1 MTNALES
8 WSWNGCEGKKA
19 VVEVYA
25 RAAKVALYLN
35 GKKVGSN
42 LLKDGCDTKFQ
53 IRYEPGVLKAV
64 AYDAEENVISE
75 HKLCTAGEE
84 TMLRAVPEEKTVKA
98 GKLSFIRLQY
108 TDANGTVK
116 PLERGI
122 LQVRVKGGRLLGLGN
137 GCSYNKIGDCKNHTD
152 TYWGEALAVVQAD
165 ESGPVCLEVSDG
177 KLRASAEIPLERSE
191 TIQNKK

>member
-1 MTNALES
+1 MTNALEF

-84 TMLRAVPEEKTVKA
+84 TMLREVPEE
-98 GKLSFIRLQY
+98 
-108 TDANGTVK
+108 
-116 PLERGI
+116 
-122 LQVRVKGGRLLGLGN
+122 
-137 GCSYNKIGDCKNHTD
+137 
-152 TYWGEALAVVQAD
+152 
-165 ESGPVCLEVSDG
+165 
-177 KLRASAEIPLERSE
+177 
-191 TIQNKK
+191 